1 MAKET
6 NIFFRELTKQ
16 SLFFNVKVK
25 RAYEES
31 LETYKNNL
39 IPIPFL
45 LIWFE
50 TNNFYN
56 CLLTGLLKNRYF

>member
-6 NIFFRELTKQ
+6 NITFRELTKQ
-16 SLFFNVKVK
+16 SHFFNVKVK

-50 TNNFYN
+50 TNNF
-56 CLLTGLLKNRYF
+56 

>member
-6 NIFFRELTKQ
+6 NITFRELTKQ

-39 IPIPFL
+39 IPIPFV

-50 TNNFYN
+50 TNNF
-56 CLLTGLLKNRYF
+56 